1 MHPVGSKS
9 STSGYASFQGPNCV
23 TKLFSDLH
31 APVKDDSVLVKN
43 SLTIQVAGA

>member
-9 STSGYASFQGPNCV
+9 STSGFQGPNCV